1 MLPEFMENQT
11 RKSIVLALKKQGS
24 LSVDDLSGEV
34 HITPMGVRQHLL
46 VLERSGVVEHMTR
59 KQGVGRPVFLYK
71 LTDKADNL
79 FPKAYSDF
87 ALDILREI
95 EEKDGKRKVDELF
108 RNRND
113 RILSERIKT
122 FSGKSLSERVAHV
135 AEILNEEGAIVEVEE
150 TPKYFRLKQFN
161 CPLAKV
167 ASVYKEACA
176 SHGQLLQELAGAT
189 VTLQQCMAEGA
200 QSCVYVIPKM

>member
-1 MLPEFMENQT
+1 VD
-11 RKSIVLALKKQGS
+11 K
-24 LSVDDLSGEV
+24 LSEEV

-46 VLERSGVVEHMTR
+46 VLERSGIVEHFIR

-71 LTDKADNL
+71 LTDSADDL

-95 EEKDGKRKVDELF
+95 EEKDGKRKIDELF
-108 RNRND
+108 RSRMEK
-113 RILSERIKT
+113 ILRERVKN
-122 FSGKSLSERVAHV
+122 FSGKSLSERVSHL
-135 AEILNEEGAIVEVEE
+135 AEILNEKGAIVELDE

-161 CPLAKV
+161 CPLAKI
-167 ASVYKEACA
+167 AATYKETCTYH
-176 SHGQLLQELAGAT
+176 SQLLQELAGST
-189 VTLQQCMAEGA
+189 VTLQQCIAEGG